1 MKFLF
6 YIILFILL
14 IIVQTAIL
22 PNFPFFSQSF
32 DLLIVNILY
41 MSIVFSSPWLLVVI
55 VLQGCIMDSISGTPF
70 GLYMSAYLWICILVQ
85 IMKRF
90 VHSGNL
96 IFLPVISA
104 LSVFVENSFLVFFF
118 FVRYGEANFYSQDI
132 MLMVKQMAW
141 AFFIAPLMIWIM
153 HVLQRKW
160 SWFVDKLIENKM
172 KNI

>member
-90 VHSGNL
+90 VHSGNI
-96 IFLPVISA
+96 IFLPFISA
-104 LSVFVENSFLVFFF
+104 LSVFVENFFLVFFF

-141 AFFIAPLMIWIM
+141 AFFIAPLMIWII
-153 HVLQRKW
+153 HVLQKKW
-160 SWFVDKLIENKM
+160 SLFVDRLIENKM

>member
-90 VHSGNL
+90 VHSGNI

-104 LSVFVENSFLVFFF
+104 LSVFVENCFLVFFF

-141 AFFIAPLMIWIM
+141 AFFIAPLIIWII
-153 HVLQRKW
+153 HVLQKKW
-160 SWFVDKLIENKM
+160 SLFVDRLIENKM